1 MLESCFKTGGM
12 CSIGDLK
19 TIPGQI
25 YIGRP
30 YKSPYSEYCKY
41 GIVPAINS
49 FGFSSWEAIEHHG
62 RTDLL
67 CKICQGIQTSAAA
80 VIDISEPSPNVH
92 FELGIL
98 AGMSK
103 PAILVKQ
110 VDKETP
116 TDLQGMEIVE
126 YSDAEELSVELKKR
140 LTEIAATASFSKIT
154 AYPTYQSYYSD
165 LLSMLGSTKSKVDLT
180 HIRNEPPAEFRGTSD
195 WFEKVIEWTNDH
207 PMGRVRRIIAVRNNE
222 MFEWAKQLALV
233 EEESKHANFT
243 VRVCDWGSD
252 FPAVNMAIFDRER
265 VSVALTGADAS
276 ETAGFSI
283 SDKAITNYFIDY
295 YNNIWASSMP
305 LKKFIAQHEE

>member
-1 MLESCFKTGGM
+1 
-12 CSIGDLK
+12 
-19 TIPGQI
+19 
-25 YIGRP
+25 
-30 YKSPYSEYCKY
+30 
-41 GIVPAINS
+41 
-49 FGFSSWEAIEHHG
+49 
-62 RTDLL
+62 
-67 CKICQGIQTSAAA
+67 
-80 VIDISEPSPNVH
+80 
-92 FELGIL
+92 
-98 AGMSK
+98 
-103 PAILVKQ
+103 
-110 VDKETP
+110 
-116 TDLQGMEIVE
+116 
-126 YSDAEELSVELKKR
+126 
-140 LTEIAATASFSKIT
+140 
-154 AYPTYQSYYSD
+154 
-165 LLSMLGSTKSKVDLT
+165 MLGSTKSKVDLT